1 MGKVINLNVLRDR
14 GAARRLLIAS
24 IRRGTEDGSLEW
36 VLGDGIVLGRRG
48 DVRFRLSLS
57 SRVLIVAD
65 VGSTAERR
73 FTIPIGAEIVNL
85 IADTASPPNWAVQM
99 ISSPIDG

>member
-1 MGKVINLNVLRDR
+1 MGKVINLSVLRGH

-24 IRRGTEDGSLEW
+24 IRRGTQDGSLKW
-36 VLGDGIVLGRRG
+36 TLDDGVILGRRG
-48 DVRFRLSLS
+48 CVRFRLSLS
-57 SRVLIVAD
+57 SRVLSVAD
-65 VGSTAERR
+65 VGSAAERR

-85 IADTASPPNWAVQM
+85 ISDTASPPNWAVQM